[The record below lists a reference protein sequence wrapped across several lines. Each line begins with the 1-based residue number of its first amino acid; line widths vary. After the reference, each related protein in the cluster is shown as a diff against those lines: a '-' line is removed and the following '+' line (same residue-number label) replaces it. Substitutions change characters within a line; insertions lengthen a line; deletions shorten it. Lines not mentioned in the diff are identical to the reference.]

1 MKIDKWRYKLWCL
14 KIHKAINCK
23 DQSSAIKYSILGPL
37 KIVDILV
44 QICHIFIQFD
54 MKPLNWSY
62 SWLGNFLGY
71 VRFEIRVAQHYPRIF
86 FYLTRSTGYKVQ
98 TRRCKTG

>member
-1 MKIDKWRYKLWCL
+1 MFTSQSSGQNQAPEVQFCKKKKRFCVNGHKIKTRNLCIMKIDKWRYKLWCL

-54 MKPLNWSY
+54 MKPLNWSF
-62 SWLGNFLGY
+62 G
-71 VRFEIRVAQHYPRIF
+71 
-86 FYLTRSTGYKVQ
+86 
-98 TRRCKTG
+98 